1 MADDKVA
8 IWGSGLKFGRKP
20 ANGELLIGNGEDMTM
35 ATLTAGAGAS
45 ITNAAGAITI
55 SATGSGGTVTG
66 VTASSPLAS
75 SGGSNPDISLTGTVG
90 VANGGTGRSS
100 LTANNVIL
108 GNGTSAVGLVAP
120 GASGNV
126 LTSDGTTWAS
136 SSPPSRVPVLIETK
150 PSTSGSTVDFT
161 NIPQTYSQIIFKLQK
176 TGVGVNTTALAA
188 SLSSNNGATWG
199 AGTVLSNNSAANVQ
213 FDGTFVIYL
222 YAFND
227 TLKQGSAFFQ
237 GIFSGSPVAYASSS
251 FLALSLGTIGSV
263 NAVRFLW
270 TSSGT
275 FNNGSIAM
283 YGL

>member
-20 ANGELLIGNGEDMTM
+20 ANGELLIGNGQDMTM

-66 VTASSPLAS
+66 VTASAPLAS
-75 SGGSNPDISLTGTVG
+75 SGGSSPDISLTGTVG

-136 SSPPSRVPVLIETK
+136 SAPASTWNRSIKTSDQSVTSSITLVNVTEMSFGFDASSTYTFRFFYATTHGDGGVKIAVNGSAAASSLFVGYFPTFTAITAYDTSIVSYTTGTTSPSVGFI
-150 PSTSGSTVDFT
+150 
-161 NIPQTYSQIIFKLQK
+161 
-176 TGVGVNTTALAA
+176 TGVV
-188 SLSSNNGATWG
+188 
-199 AGTVLSNNSAANVQ
+199 
-213 FDGTFVIYL
+213 TF
-222 YAFND
+222 
-227 TLKQGSAFFQ
+227 G
-237 GIFSGSPVAYASSS
+237 G
-251 FLALSLGTIGSV
+251 
-263 NAVRFLW
+263 
-270 TSSGT
+270 SSGT
-275 FNNGSIAM
+275 FSVRFAQGGSNAATTTIKAGS
-283 YGL
+283 YIEWAKVA

>member
-20 ANGELLIGNGEDMTM
+20 ANGELLIGNGQDMTM

-55 SATGSGGTVTG
+55 SASGTGIGS

-75 SGGSNPDISLTGTVG
+75 SGGSTPNISLTGVVG
-90 VANGGTGRSS
+90 VANGGTGQSS

-136 SSPPSRVPVLIETK
+136 ASPPSRVPVLIETK

-161 NIPQTYSQIIFKLQK
+161 SIPQTYSQIIFKFQK
-176 TGVGVNTTALAA
+176 TGVGVNTTALTAA
-188 SLSSNNGATWG
+188 LSSNNGSTFGTATG
-199 AGTVLSNNSAANVQ
+199 FTSNVAAGVQ
-213 FDGTFVIYL
+213 LDGTMSVYL
-222 YAFND
+222 YALND
-227 TLKQGSAFFQ
+227 IPKKGDSFIQ
-237 GIFSGSPVAYASSS
+237 GIFSGSPFAYGNNAG
-251 FLALSLGTIGSV
+251 FFLSLGTIGAV
-263 NAVRFLW
+263 NAVRIAW
-270 TSSGT
+270 TGSGT
-275 FNNGSIAM
+275 FSNGSIAM
-283 YGL
+283 YGV

>member
-75 SGGSNPDISLTGTVG
+75 SGGSSPDISLTGTVG

-100 LTANNVIL
+100 LTTNNVIL

-136 SSPPSRVPVLIETK
+136 SAPASTWDRSVKTSDQSVTSSTAFVDVTGLTFPFDANGTYAFRFFYATTHGAGGLKIAVNGSAAASSLIVGYFAT
-150 PSTSGSTVDFT
+150 FT
-161 NIPQTYSQIIFKLQK
+161 AITAYDTLII
-176 TGVGVNTTALAA
+176 GYTTATP
-188 SLSSNNGATWG
+188 SPTVGFFY
-199 AGTVLSNNSAANVQ
+199 GTVV
-213 FDGTFVIYL
+213 FG
-222 YAFND
+222 
-227 TLKQGSAFFQ
+227 G
-237 GIFSGSPVAYASSS
+237 
-251 FLALSLGTIGSV
+251 
-263 NAVRFLW
+263 
-270 TSSGT
+270 SSGT
-275 FNNGSIAM
+275 FAVRFAQGGSSATATTIKAGS
-283 YGL
+283 YIEWTKVA

>member
-20 ANGELLIGNGEDMTM
+20 ANGELLIGNGQDMTM

-55 SATGSGGTVTG
+55 SATGTGIGT

-75 SGGSNPDISLTGTVG
+75 SGGSSPDISLTGTVG

-126 LTSDGTTWAS
+126 LTSNGTTWAS
-136 SSPPSRVPVLIETK
+136 TAPVNPRGYIAIQTIA
-150 PSTSGSTVDFT
+150 STSGTTAPFTSIPSDYAQLWFFFKGVSCSAVSAQLLVEFSDNNGSTYTSPIAITNTIGNTILFDGFVWLMNYSEASMAKTGFMNIYSIT
-161 NIPQTYSQIIFKLQK
+161 TGITINNNLAINIPATL
-176 TGVGVNTTALAA
+176 TGV
-188 SLSSNNGATWG
+188 
-199 AGTVLSNNSAANVQ
+199 
-213 FDGTFVIYL
+213 I
-222 YAFND
+222 
-227 TLKQGSAFFQ
+227 
-237 GIFSGSPVAYASSS
+237 
-251 FLALSLGTIGSV
+251 
-263 NAVRFLW
+263 NAVRFSW
-270 TSSGT
+270 TGSNS
-275 FNNGSIAM
+275 FDAGSIVLK
-283 YGL
+283 GL

>member
-55 SATGSGGTVTG
+55 SATGTGIGT

-75 SGGSNPDISLTGTVG
+75 SGGSSPDISLTGTVG

-136 SSPPSRVPVLIETK
+136 VAPTSPRGYILIQSISSGGTGTITFSSI
-150 PSTSGSTVDFT
+150 PSTYAQLWFFFKGVSFGNAAAPQMQVEFST
-161 NIPQTYSQIIFKLQK
+161 
-176 TGVGVNTTALAA
+176 
-188 SLSSNNGATWG
+188 NNGATF
-199 AGTVLSNNSAANVQ
+199 SAATTITNAVAAANT
-213 FDGTFVIYL
+213 FDGFVQCVNYAETSMLKTCFMNL
-222 YAFND
+222 YTPTVNAIVNNAL
-227 TLKQGSAFFQ
+227 TLNVPTTVTGV
-237 GIFSGSPVAYASSS
+237 I
-251 FLALSLGTIGSV
+251 
-263 NAVRFLW
+263 NAVRFSV
-270 TSSGT
+270 TASGT
-275 FNNGSIAM
+275 FDA
-283 YGL
+283 GLIDLKGL

>member
-20 ANGELLIGNGEDMTM
+20 ANGELLIGNGQDMTM

-55 SATGSGGTVTG
+55 SATGTGIGT

-75 SGGSNPDISLTGTVG
+75 SGGSSPDISLTGTVG

-120 GASGNV
+120 GTSGNV

-136 SSPPSRVPVLIETK
+136 SAPASTWNRSVKTTDQSVTSSTAFVDVTGLTFPFDANGTYAFRFFYATTHAGGGIRIAVNGSAAASSLIVGYFAT
-150 PSTSGSTVDFT
+150 FT
-161 NIPQTYSQIIFKLQK
+161 AITAYDTQIIGYT
-176 TGVGVNTTALAA
+176 TGTTSPAVGFFY
-188 SLSSNNGATWG
+188 
-199 AGTVLSNNSAANVQ
+199 GTV
-213 FDGTFVIYL
+213 
-222 YAFND
+222 
-227 TLKQGSAFFQ
+227 
-237 GIFSGSPVAYASSS
+237 IFG
-251 FLALSLGTIGSV
+251 G
-263 NAVRFLW
+263 
-270 TSSGT
+270 SSGT
-275 FNNGSIAM
+275 FAVRFAQGGLSVDATTIKAGSYIEWIKVA
-283 YGL
+283 